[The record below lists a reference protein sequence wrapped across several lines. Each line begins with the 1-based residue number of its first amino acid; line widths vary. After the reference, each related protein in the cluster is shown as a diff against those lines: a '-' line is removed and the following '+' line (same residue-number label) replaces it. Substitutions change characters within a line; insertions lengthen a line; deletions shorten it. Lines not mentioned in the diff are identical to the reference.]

1 MARWYFPVAGRANPI
16 AGIFKDA
23 GNVKILSWGRV
34 ALLGIAQR
42 TVHAEY
48 TANQRN
54 QKRAKALQL
63 NTRTAGDWLKVKRL
77 EKNLTRGHVAAKMG
91 IATSLVCSWES
102 STQQPDSNQL
112 KILAAVLGFD
122 AKDFYTHPTTP

>member
-1 MARWYFPVAGRANPI
+1 M
-16 AGIFKDA
+16 
-23 GNVKILSWGRV
+23 GRV

-42 TVHAEY
+42 TVRVEY
-48 TANQRN
+48 TANRRN

-63 NTRTAGDWLKVKRL
+63 NVRTAGDWLKVKRL

-102 STQQPDSNQL
+102 STRQPDSNQL

-122 AKDFYTHPTTP
+122 AKDFYTHPTMP

>member
-1 MARWYFPVAGRANPI
+1 MTRSVNPI
-16 AGIFKDA
+16 VNIFQNA

-48 TANQRN
+48 TANRRN

-102 STQQPDSNQL
+102 STQLPDIGQL
-112 KILAAVLGFD
+112 KVLAAVLGFD
-122 AKDFYTHPTTP
+122 AKDFYMHQATS